1 MSKKAA
7 PCPCCFDFRRKKVV
21 KYYSVLCGC
30 GHEGPITTS
39 KENAVMRWDEKSRL
53 GGNNEYN

>member
-53 GGNNEYN
+53 G